1 MKGDCIQ
8 IMGSCRLEI
17 LPSPMREGVPF
28 IDVGIGN
35 LEIETTE
42 DGVGHEH
49 CMVKVDKL
57 HLQRRKSSLP
67 GHMEEQ

>member
-1 MKGDCIQ
+1 MK
-8 IMGSCRLEI
+8 
-17 LPSPMREGVPF
+17 EGVSF

-42 DGVGHEH
+42 DGMGHEH
-49 CMVKVDKL
+49 CIVKVDKL